1 MQSRKERDVKIEGEI
16 KSSEALGRI
25 LQQGRL
31 LQGLTQQELADEL
44 GISQAYIW
52 QMESGHSTIY
62 ATRLFEMLRANGVRL
77 KAEIEINGET
87 PKPREKEKGGL
98 KHGRTKG

>member
-1 MQSRKERDVKIEGEI
+1 MKIEGEI
-16 KSSEALGRI
+16 KNSEALGRI

-52 QMESGHSTIY
+52 QLESGHSTIY
-62 ATRLFEMLRANGVRL
+62 ANRLFKLLRANGIRL
-77 KAEIEINGET
+77 KAEIEIDGAT
-87 PKPREKEKGGL
+87 PKSRDREKEGL
-98 KHGRTKG
+98 KHGRSES

>member
-1 MQSRKERDVKIEGEI
+1 MKIEGEI
-16 KSSEALGRI
+16 KNPKALGEI

-52 QMESGHSTIY
+52 QIESGQSTIY
-62 ATRLFEMLRANGVRL
+62 AKRLFELLRASGIRL
-77 KAEIEINGET
+77 KAEIDRELIT
-87 PKPREKEKGGL
+87 PNA
-98 KHGRTKG
+98 TKAK